1 LDIGETFRLSATKTI
16 EQLVESV
23 QVVDAPVSASSLAER
38 GLAGMIIIQPDT
50 LVARIQ
56 FIEGF
61 WSGTADSTVEI
72 SASISVDGKEGRL
85 LGTSASGDGN
95 AQQQASTCGDG
106 AAALGLAT
114 EKALKELL
122 GQLGE
127 RLSNSSRMR

>member
-1 LDIGETFRLSATKTI
+1 
-16 EQLVESV
+16 VESV

-61 WSGTADSTVEI
+61 WPGTADSTVEI

-85 LGTSASGDGN
+85 LGTSASG
-95 AQQQASTCGDG
+95 T
-106 AAALGLAT
+106 AT
-114 EKALKELL
+114 L
-122 GQLGE
+122 
-127 RLSNSSRMR
+127 SSRHPPAATAQPPSAWPPKRR